1 MMDRERDESLEVVA
15 GTSSKHFKK
24 AFVSKAV
31 YAKDWDGTI
40 WVRVGADGSL
50 RGTRAHAH

>member
-1 MMDRERDESLEVVA
+1 MDRERDESLEVVA